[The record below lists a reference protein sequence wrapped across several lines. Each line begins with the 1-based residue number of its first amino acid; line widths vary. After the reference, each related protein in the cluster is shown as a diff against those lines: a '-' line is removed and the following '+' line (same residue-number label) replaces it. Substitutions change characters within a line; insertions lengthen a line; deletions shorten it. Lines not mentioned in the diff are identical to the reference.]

1 MCACMCSQTLMCA
14 CMCACMWSKTCMHKK
29 WKMYL
34 LHHSILHQRHH
45 PPWLRYRNIF
55 SSSIETQPQS
65 FKVRPSADSY
75 EVSYTTTLSYHFIQL
90 LHTHTSLGAHK
101 SAHMSAYMSFG
112 AHKSLGAHMSAHTS
126 ACIYAFLPWDPICN
140 IPFTLSHKQGNPYLI
155 RMSVTDWTF
164 R

>member
-1 MCACMCSQTLMCA
+1 
-14 CMCACMWSKTCMHKK
+14 MHKCVHVCAPK
-29 WKMYL
+29 L
-34 LHHSILHQRHH
+34 LCALVCVLVCDPKLVCTKSEKCIYCITLSYTRDIIL
-45 PPWLRYRNIF
+45 PDLGTATFF
-55 SSSIETQPQS
+55 SPSIETQPQS

-75 EVSYTTTLSYHFIQL
+75 EFSYTTTLSYHFIQL

-155 RMSVTDWTF
+155 RMSVTD
-164 R
+164 